1 MNETNRF
8 FVVINRIN
16 SVLLLV
22 VFLLAA
28 GGLILTF
35 FMESQWR
42 RNRIIEVQDKSEQG
56 KIEKINLR
64 LGRIEQIYGGCA
76 DSVGAA

>member
-1 MNETNRF
+1 MKETNRL

-28 GGLILTF
+28 GLLMLTSF
-35 FMESQWR
+35 TEFQWR
-42 RNRIIEVQDKSEQG
+42 RNRTIEVQVQ
-56 KIEKINLR
+56 
-64 LGRIEQIYGGCA
+64 
-76 DSVGAA
+76 VGAREDRKGKPEIRSC

>member
-56 KIEKINLR
+56 KIEKKT
-64 LGRIEQIYGGCA
+64 
-76 DSVGAA
+76 